1 MQNLFDYSDPLKGLE
16 FKKADFKCKKSD
28 DVYQS
33 NVLVEVDH
41 SNDPIYDYD
50 ILQVKSILESG
61 NTDLFK
67 VKFRAP
73 KPTLNAIDKMSDA
86 FVAEMSDI
94 DSRLAFHKQ
103 FDYLSNPIQSTE
115 LTEPTEPTEPTE
127 STELAK

>member
-1 MQNLFDYSDPLKGLE
+1 MQNFVDYSDPLKGLE
-16 FKKADFKCKKSD
+16 FKKADFKCKKTD
-28 DVYQS
+28 DVYQG

-50 ILQVKSILESG
+50 ILQVQSILESG

-86 FVAEMSDI
+86 FVSEMSDI

-103 FDYLSNPIQSTE
+103 FDYLSKPTE
-115 LTEPTEPTEPTE
+115 PAEPTEPTEPTE
-127 STELAK
+127 PAK

>member
-1 MQNLFDYSDPLKGLE
+1 MQNSFDYSDPLKGLE

-33 NVLVEVDH
+33 NVLVAVDH
-41 SNDPIYDYD
+41 SDDPIYDYD
-50 ILQVKSILESG
+50 ILQVKTILESG

-73 KPTLNAIDKMSDA
+73 KPSLTAIDRMSDA
-86 FVAEMSDI
+86 FVSEMSDI

-103 FDYLSNPIQSTE
+103 FDYLSNP
-115 LTEPTEPTEPTE
+115 EPSPVSASEPSPEPSPE
-127 STELAK
+127 PAK